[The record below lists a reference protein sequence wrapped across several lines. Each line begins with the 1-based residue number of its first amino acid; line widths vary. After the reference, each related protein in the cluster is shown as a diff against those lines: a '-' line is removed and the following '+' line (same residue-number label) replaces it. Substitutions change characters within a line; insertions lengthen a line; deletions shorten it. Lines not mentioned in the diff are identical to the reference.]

1 MPSYLSCLV
10 ALLVG
15 VTTFAAPARCE
26 SSFWLTPQVSYYQIQ
41 LPEYAPMAMRAAAG
55 INKLVERLTCE
66 DGDAAGPLAEMT
78 MGWQSQGALFL
89 EAQGFYTSMTS
100 EEDDLFDSDSPIRVG
115 WYSID
120 GTQSPAGLGSS
131 HDMATHTSRDVKN
144 YGGRLVVGWDVP
156 LTEQTSIRPFVGY
169 SGMKLDQDFSFQG
182 LEVQAPPVSM
192 SLDEEVDATYHGLI
206 GGSKIVFD
214 TGEIVSHLS
223 GSVSVYNVHAEY
235 KGYQVSDVGSYTAHA
250 SDTEDE
256 FCAGVTLEGGV
267 SRRISNWTLGLSAG
281 ANYLSYVPRIIAS
294 DKGTSVGTTDGKP
307 SRIGDGE
314 SFGWKIGMN
323 VSCAF

>member
-1 MPSYLSCLV
+1 M
-10 ALLVG
+10 
-15 VTTFAAPARCE
+15 T
-26 SSFWLTPQVSYYQIQ
+26 I
-41 LPEYAPMAMRAAAG
+41 RAASG

-66 DGDAAGPLAEMT
+66 DGDTAGPLAEMT
-78 MGWQSQGALFL
+78 VGWQSHGTLFF

-100 EEDDLFDSDSPIRVG
+100 EQNNLFDSDLPIRVG

-120 GTQSPAGLGSS
+120 GTQGPTGLGDS
-131 HDMATHTSRDVKN
+131 HDMTTHASRDVKN

-156 LTEQTSIRPFVGY
+156 LNDQISIRPFVGY
-169 SGMKLDQDFSFQG
+169 SGMELDQDFSFQG
-182 LEVQAPPVSM
+182 LEIQPPPM
-192 SLDEEVDATYHGLI
+192 TMTLDEEVDATYHGLI
-206 GGSKIVFD
+206 GSSKIVFD
-214 TGEIVSHLS
+214 TGDIVAHLS

-235 KGYQVSDVGSYTAHA
+235 KGYQVSRAGPYTAHA
-250 SDTEDE
+250 SDTENE
-256 FCAGVTLEGGV
+256 LCTGVTLEGGV

-294 DKGTSVGTTDGKP
+294 DKGTSAGTTDGKP

-314 SFGWKIGMN
+314 SYGWKIGMN

>member
-1 MPSYLSCLV
+1 MPPYLLCLV
-10 ALLVG
+10 ALLVCIA
-15 VTTFAAPARCE
+15 TSAPPARCE
-26 SSFWLTPQVSYYQIQ
+26 SSFWLTPQASYYQVQ

-66 DGDAAGPLAEMT
+66 DGDTAGPLAEMT
-78 MGWQSQGALFL
+78 VGWQSQGALFF

-100 EEDDLFDSDSPIRVG
+100 EQNDLFDSDPPIRVG
-115 WYSID
+115 WFPID
-120 GTQSPAGLGSS
+120 GTQGPVGLGSS
-131 HDMATHTSRDVKN
+131 HDVTTHASRDVKN
-144 YGGRLVVGWDVP
+144 YGGRLIVGWDVP
-156 LTEQTSIRPFVGY
+156 LNDQISIRPFVGY
-169 SGMKLDQDFSFQG
+169 SGMELNQDFSFQG
-182 LEVQAPPVSM
+182 HEIQPSYQTM

-214 TGEIVSHLS
+214 TGDIVAHLS

-235 KGYQVSDVGSYTAHA
+235 KGYQVSSNPYTVHA

-294 DKGTSVGTTDGKP
+294 DKSTSAGTRDGKP
-307 SRIGDGE
+307 SHIGDGE
-314 SFGWKIGMN
+314 SYGWKIGMN